1 MSTLPGRNVLIL
13 DRDRVITSRGAITDV
28 PRTRG
33 SAEMMD
39 RFAGLF
45 HGDGTVFFTAR
56 DNHWQ
61 GLAETPGWTVTG
73 SEAWQT
79 ATRHDTRIRFGHLGL
94 IDPADDPMVIYGNR
108 MGNAADPTTG
118 GLLVTGVLHQLWYDL
133 IGVPFYAEGGTTSAL
148 LLEATV
154 HVRGEYPL
162 RRWDDPH
169 APRVS
174 ESPWAGPLG
183 DKPGD
188 GNGVTLDRNAQFL
201 AAAGQVVL
209 PLDGLERHDQAAAP
223 GLRHGIG
230 YWCIR
235 VPENPEP
242 RLPHPCG
249 AGAVPG
255 ELLWV
260 TSPTAEF
267 LTELGCHLDIT
278 AAWTCARTRGRR
290 LLSGRGTH
298 DGGKWYERLR
308 DARQLLL
315 ESEDPDAA
323 SILAAVK
330 ETYRRGVGALNRST
344 GRWYRPDWQQ
354 FIHATARISMWR
366 AMHHIG
372 QKEDLWPAATQTDSV
387 TYARTPATARIGDGM
402 GEWRIL

>member
-1 MSTLPGRNVLIL
+1 MASLPGRNVLIL

-28 PRTRG
+28 PRVRG

-45 HGDGTVFFTAR
+45 NGDGTVFLSPR
-56 DNHWQ
+56 DTHWQ
-61 GLAETPGWTVTG
+61 DLAHTPGWAITG
-73 SEAWQT
+73 TDAWHT
-79 ATRHDTRIRFGHLGL
+79 AIRGDSRIRFGHLAH
-94 IDPADDPMVIYGNR
+94 IDPEDDPMVIFGHK
-108 MGNAADPTTG
+108 GGSAAAPTTG
-118 GLLVTGVLHQLWYDL
+118 GLLVTAVLHQLFYDL
-133 IGVPFYAEGGTTSAL
+133 VGVPFYGEGGTTSAL

-154 HVRGEYPL
+154 HVRGDYPL

-174 ESPWAGPLG
+174 EHPWPGPLG
-183 DKPGD
+183 DPPED
-188 GNGVTLDRNAQFL
+188 GVTLDRNAMYL

-209 PLDGLERHDQAAAP
+209 PLDGLERQD
-223 GLRHGIG
+223 GIPARWDPRYAYG

-267 LTELGCHLDIT
+267 LTELGADLDIT
-278 AAWTCARTRGRR
+278 AAWTCPRGRGRR

-330 ETYRRGVGALNRST
+330 EVYRRGVGALNRNT

-354 FIHATARISMWR
+354 FIHAQARISMWR
-366 AMHHIG
+366 SMQKIG
-372 QKEDLWPAATQTDSV
+372 HTEDLWPAATSTDTV
-387 TYARTPATARIGDGM
+387 TYTRRPGSARIGTGL
-402 GEWRIL
+402 GEWRIV